1 MLIYLVTIMFKIMP
15 EIIKAYLATDP
26 ALMIELLT
34 GIIPSL
40 LLKSLSGL
48 VSASNLRISK
58 LSF

>member
-1 MLIYLVTIMFKIMP
+1 MLLNRIIIMLIYLVTIMFKIMP

-48 VSASNLRISK
+48 D
-58 LSF
+58 